1 MTRTFAGKSTV
12 QASDGVAVL
21 DFTFEDKP
29 TPLSGSESWTYNTYD
44 ADDERQRMALAVAW
58 KSKITQPIRLDHTLR
73 HVHMGDII
81 QAAMVAAYEQPSLKD
96 CERVWYRRVAVTQD
110 DGSTLYVNEMR
121 EKVQAMTE
129 AERQTAYL
137 YKHIDVAVRRAVK
150 KALDLHGRE
159 ALVGESETLETVTA
173 HRIHDAY
180 LKDVEGSEW
189 DRLDAMLEAAC
200 NRLHA
205 SDAAKLRSLVAGK
218 VTLSQMSSRTRDAV
232 RNAVGYTLHLDGYSK
247 YADKFPMGIRY

>member
-1 MTRTFAGKSTV
+1 MTRTFTGKSTV

-21 DFTFEDKP
+21 DFTFEDRP
-29 TPLSGSESWTYNTYD
+29 ASLSGSESWTYNTYD

-58 KSKITQPIRLDHTLR
+58 KSKATQPIRLDHTLR

-81 QAAMVAAYEQPSLKD
+81 QAAMVAAYEQPTLKD
-96 CERVWYRRVAVTQD
+96 CERVWYKRVKVTQD

-121 EKVQAMTE
+121 ETVQAMSE
-129 AERQTAYL
+129 HERQVAYQ

-150 KALDLHGRE
+150 KALDLKGRE
-159 ALVGESETLETVTA
+159 ALIGETETLETVTA

-189 DRLDAMLEAAC
+189 DRLDAMLEQAGKMLCDSHLAQ
-200 NRLHA
+200 LKA
-205 SDAAKLRSLVAGK
+205 LVAGTT
-218 VTLSQMSSRTRDAV
+218 TLSDLPSKSREAIREAAS
-232 RNAVGYTLHLDGYSK
+232 RILHIH
-247 YADKFPMGIRY
+247 A

>member
-12 QASDGVAVL
+12 QASDSVAVL

-58 KSKITQPIRLDHTLR
+58 KSKTTQAIRLDHALR

-150 KALDLHGRE
+150 KALDLKGRE
-159 ALVGESETLETVTA
+159 ALIGETETLETITA

-189 DRLDAMLEAAC
+189 DRLDAMLEQAGTMLC
-200 NRLHA
+200 DSHLMQL
-205 SDAAKLRSLVAGK
+205 KGLVAGTT
-218 VTLSQMSSRTRDAV
+218 TLSDLPSKSREAIREAAS
-232 RNAVGYTLHLDGYSK
+232 RILHIH
-247 YADKFPMGIRY
+247 A

>member
-29 TPLSGSESWTYNTYD
+29 APLSGNESWTYNAYD

-58 KSKITQPIRLDHTLR
+58 KSKSTQPIRLDHTLR

-81 QAAMVAAYEQPSLKD
+81 QASMVAAYEQPTLKD
-96 CERVWYRRVAVTQD
+96 CERVWYKRVAVTQD
-110 DGSTLYVNEMR
+110 DGSTLYVNEVR

-150 KALDLHGRE
+150 KALDLKGRE
-159 ALVGESETLETVTA
+159 TLIGETETLETVTA
-173 HRIHDAY
+173 HRVHDAY
-180 LKDVEGSEW
+180 LKDVQGSEW
-189 DRLDAMLEAAC
+189 DRLDAMLEQAGKMLCDSHLAQ
-200 NRLHA
+200 LKA
-205 SDAAKLRSLVAGK
+205 LVAGET
-218 VTLSQMSSRTRDAV
+218 TLSALPSKSREAIREAAS
-232 RNAVGYTLHLDGYSK
+232 RILHIH
-247 YADKFPMGIRY
+247 A